1 MSTQAKMEEENLPD
15 YDKADYFPV
24 DIGQVFNSR
33 YQVIGK
39 LGFGNNSTVWL
50 SHDLQQNSY
59 AALKVYRL
67 DTEQGENREISIYK
81 KFEQLDS
88 SHPGRKYVRTMLDS
102 FGVQGPQGYHQCL
115 VHRPLWQNIKASNIL
130 SEIEDE
136 FILAEFEAAEAN
148 SPSAKAI
155 RDDRTIYASR
165 KLGRPKTFG
174 PPFLC
179 DFGVARFGDE
189 VNNEDIQ
196 PEVYRAPEVILEMDW
211 SYPVDIWN
219 VGVMIWDLFRDKHI
233 FNGRD
238 PTGKYSNRYHLAE
251 MVAYMGPPPIDF
263 LHHSEES
270 WSYFD
275 KQGSRFARPSL
286 ARGEGAHN

>member
-1 MSTQAKMEEENLPD
+1 MSCAPSLVAEYVQPTASKST
-15 YDKADYFPV
+15 A
-24 DIGQVFNSR
+24 QVYGAATSR
-33 YQVIGK
+33 FVTS
-39 LGFGNNSTVWL
+39 FVC
-50 SHDLQQNSY
+50 
-59 AALKVYRL
+59 
-67 DTEQGENREISIYK
+67 
-81 KFEQLDS
+81 
-88 SHPGRKYVRTMLDS
+88 S
-102 FGVQGPQGYHQCL
+102 FGLCSHFVSFDPHGL
-115 VHRPLWQNIKASNIL
+115 VIFPTLGNVLLTDADIKASNIL

-136 FILAEFEAAEAN
+136 SILAEFEAAEAN
-148 SPSAKAI
+148 SPSANAI

-165 KLGRPKTFG
+165 KLGLPKTFG
-174 PPFLC
+174 PPVLC
-179 DFGVARFGDE
+179 DFGVARFEDE

-219 VGVMIWDLFRDKHI
+219 VGVMIWDLFQDKHI

-275 KQGSRFARPSL
+275 KQGNLLDPPDMPASL
-286 ARGEGAHN
+286 SLESSEENLEGRRKELFLQFMRKMLQWVPEDRQSAAELLHDPWLNDEMD